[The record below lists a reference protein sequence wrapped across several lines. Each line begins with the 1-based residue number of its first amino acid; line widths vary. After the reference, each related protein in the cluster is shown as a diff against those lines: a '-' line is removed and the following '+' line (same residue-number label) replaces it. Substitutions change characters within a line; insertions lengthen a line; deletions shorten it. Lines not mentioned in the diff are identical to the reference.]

1 MKIKPILIL
10 LLIFSACKS
19 PEARYPVSQNSG
31 SYIDESVE
39 RNKEMIAEEEDY
51 IKQVMGQNPDN
62 EYITSADGFWYYYNN
77 KSTDS
82 TNTEMPEFGD
92 VVVFD
97 YSISTIEGKPIYAEG
112 EKPTR
117 EYAIDKEKLFTG
129 LRQGLKLMKEGET
142 VTFLFP
148 SHKAFGYYGDQNKIG
163 GNVPIT
169 AKVTLHSI
177 QEEKTNNETNIE
189 NEN

>member
-1 MKIKPILIL
+1 MRLAPVVLLIL
-10 LLIFSACKS
+10 LLSACKT

-39 RNKEMIAEEEDY
+39 RNKEMIAKEEDY
-51 IKQVMGQNPDN
+51 IKQVMGKNPET
-62 EYITSADGFWYYYNN
+62 EYLTSADGFWYYYNT

-82 TNTEMPEFGD
+82 LNSRMPEFGD

-97 YSISTIEGKPIYAEG
+97 YSISGIEGETIYAEG

-148 SHKAFGYYGDQNKIG
+148 SHKAFGYYGDQEKIG
-163 GNVPIT
+163 SNVPIT
-169 AKVTLHSI
+169 AKVTLHEI
-177 QEEKTNNETNIE
+177 KTESNNETN
-189 NEN
+189 N

>member
-1 MKIKPILIL
+1 MRIARIAFL
-10 LLIFSACKS
+10 LLFIVACKS

-39 RNKEMIAEEEDY
+39 LNREMIAKEEDH
-51 IKQVMGQNPDN
+51 IKQVMGKNTDT
-62 EYITSADGFWYYYNN
+62 EYLTSTDGFWYYYNT

-82 TNTEMPEFGD
+82 LNTKTPEFGD

-97 YSISTIEGKPIYAEG
+97 YSISNIEGEPIYAEG

-117 EYAIDKEKLFTG
+117 EYAMDREKLFTG

-148 SHKAFGYYGDQNKIG
+148 SHKAFGYYGDKNKIG
-163 GNVPIT
+163 SNVPI
-169 AKVTLHSI
+169 
-177 QEEKTNNETNIE
+177 
-189 NEN
+189 

>member
-1 MKIKPILIL
+1 MKTLNL
-10 LLIFSACKS
+10 LLLVLFVVGCKT
-19 PEARYPVSQNSG
+19 PEARRPVSQSSG

-39 RNKEMIAEEEDY
+39 RNKEMIAKEEDY
-51 IKQVMGQNPDN
+51 IKKVMGANSDTQ
-62 EYITSADGFWYYYNN
+62 YLTSADGFWYYYNE

-82 TNTEMPEFGD
+82 LNTRTPQFGD

-97 YSISTIEGKPIYAEG
+97 YSISSIEGEPIYAEG

-142 VTFLFP
+142 VSFLFP
-148 SHKAFGYYGDQNKIG
+148 SHKAFGYYGDKDKIG
-163 GNVPIT
+163 SNAPIM
-169 AKVTLHSI
+169 AKVTLHTI
-177 QEEKTNNETNIE
+177 KEESNNEIN
-189 NEN
+189 N

>member
-1 MKIKPILIL
+1 MRFTSVIL
-10 LLIFSACKS
+10 LLIFAASCKS

-39 RNKEMIAEEEDY
+39 RNKEMIAQEEDY
-51 IKQVMGQNPDN
+51 IKEVMGKNVDT
-62 EYITSADGFWYYYNN
+62 EYLSSADGFWYYYNE

-82 TNTEMPEFGD
+82 TNTNTPDFGD
-92 VVVFD
+92 IVVFD
-97 YSISTIEGKPIYAEG
+97 YSISSIEGKSIYAEG

-117 EYAIDKEKLFTG
+117 EYTMDKEKLFTG

-148 SHKAFGYYGDQNKIG
+148 SHKAFGYYGDKEKIG
-163 GNVPIT
+163 SNTPIT
-169 AKVTLHSI
+169 ARVTLHEI
-177 QEEKTNNETNIE
+177 KEETNQEI
-189 NEN
+189 NN

>member
-1 MKIKPILIL
+1 MRFTAVIFLLIL
-10 LLIFSACKS
+10 AASCKS

-39 RNKEMIAEEEDY
+39 RNKEMIAQEEDY
-51 IKQVMGQNPDN
+51 IKKVMGENVDT
-62 EYITSADGFWYYYNN
+62 EYLSSADGFWYYYNE

-82 TNTEMPEFGD
+82 TNTRTPDFGD

-97 YSISTIEGKPIYAEG
+97 YSISSIEGKSIYAKG
-112 EKPTR
+112 EKPTQ
-117 EYAIDKEKLFTG
+117 EYTMDKEKLFTG

-148 SHKAFGYYGDQNKIG
+148 SHKAFGYYGDKEKIG
-163 GNVPIT
+163 SNTPIT
-169 AKVTLHSI
+169 ARVTLHEI
-177 QEEKTNNETNIE
+177 KEEPNQEINN
-189 NEN
+189 

>member
-1 MKIKPILIL
+1 MRILGLLMLIL
-10 LLIFSACKS
+10 FVTSCKS
-19 PEARYPVSQNSG
+19 PEARRPVSQNSG

-39 RNKEMIAEEEDY
+39 RNKEMISKEEDY
-51 IKQVMGQNPDN
+51 IKQVMGQEP
-62 EYITSADGFWYYYNN
+62 ETEFLASADGFWYYYNE

-82 TNTEMPEFGD
+82 LNTEMPEFGD

-97 YSISTIEGKPIYAEG
+97 YSISSIEGESIYAEG

-148 SHKAFGYYGDQNKIG
+148 SHKAFGYYGDKEKIG
-163 GNVPIT
+163 SNVPIK
-169 AKVTLHSI
+169 AKVTLHNI
-177 QEEKTNNETNIE
+177 KEESNNEPN
-189 NEN
+189 N

>member
-1 MKIKPILIL
+1 MKIASVIIVFIL
-10 LLIFSACKS
+10 LVSACKS

-39 RNKEMIAEEEDY
+39 RNKEMIAKEEDY
-51 IKQVMGQNPDN
+51 IKQVMGKNPDT
-62 EYITSADGFWYYYNN
+62 EYLTSADGFWYYYNE

-82 TNTEMPEFGD
+82 TNTETPEFGD
-92 VVVFD
+92 IVIFD
-97 YSISTIEGKPIYAEG
+97 YSISTIEGEPIYAEG

-117 EYAIDKEKLFTG
+117 EYAIDREKLFTG

-142 VTFLFP
+142 LTFLFP
-148 SHKAFGYYGDQNKIG
+148 SHKAFGYYGDKNRIG
-163 GNVPIT
+163 SNVPIM

-177 QEEKTNNETNIE
+177 KEEETI
-189 NEN
+189 NENNNQE

>member
-1 MKIKPILIL
+1 MKLASIILVL
-10 LLIFSACKS
+10 LFFSACKS

-31 SYIDESVE
+31 SYFDESVE

-51 IKQVMGQNPDN
+51 IKQEMGKNPDT
-62 EYITSADGFWYYYNN
+62 EYLTSADGFWYYYNK

-82 TNTEMPEFGD
+82 LNNKTPEFGD
-92 VVVFD
+92 IVVFD
-97 YSISTIEGKPIYAEG
+97 YSISSIEGKPIYAEG

-117 EYAIDKEKLFTG
+117 EYAIDREKLFTG

-148 SHKAFGYYGDQNKIG
+148 SHKAFGYYGDKNKIG
-163 GNVPIT
+163 SNVPII

-177 QEEKTNNETNIE
+177 KEEETNNEPKN
-189 NEN
+189 

>member
-1 MKIKPILIL
+1 MRILIL
-10 LLIFSACKS
+10 LLLILSVAGCKS

-39 RNKEMIAEEEDY
+39 RNKEMIAKEEDY
-51 IKQVMGQNPDN
+51 IKQVMGENADT
-62 EYITSADGFWYYYNN
+62 EYLSSADGFWYYYNN

-82 TNTEMPEFGD
+82 TNTRTPEFGD

-97 YSISTIEGKPIYAEG
+97 YTISTIEGEAIYAEG
-112 EKPTR
+112 DKPTR
-117 EYAIDKEKLFTG
+117 EYSMDKEKLFTG

-148 SHKAFGYYGDQNKIG
+148 SHKAFGYYGDKEKIG
-163 GNVPIT
+163 SNVPIT
-169 AKVTLHSI
+169 AKVTLHEI
-177 QEEKTNNETNIE
+177 KEESEPETNN
-189 NEN
+189 

>member
-1 MKIKPILIL
+1 MKKILVIISGIL
-10 LLIFSACKS
+10 SLAACKS

-51 IKQVMGQNPDN
+51 IRQVMGKDTDT
-62 EYITSADGFWYYYNN
+62 EYLNSADGFWYYYNDKN
-77 KSTDS
+77 TDS
-82 TNTEMPEFGD
+82 LNTETPEFGD

-97 YSISTIEGKPIYAEG
+97 YSISTIEGETIYAEG

-117 EYAIDKEKLFTG
+117 EYAIDREKLFTG

-148 SHKAFGYYGDQNKIG
+148 SHKAFGYYGDKDRIG
-163 GNVPIT
+163 SNVPIMT
-169 AKVTLHSI
+169 TVTLHSI
-177 QEEKTNNETNIE
+177 KEESNQETNNQE
-189 NEN
+189 

>member
-1 MKIKPILIL
+1 MKKL
-10 LLIFSACKS
+10 LTIISATLLVMACKS
-19 PEARYPVSQNSG
+19 PEARYPVTHNSG

-39 RNKEMIAEEEDY
+39 RNKEMIAEEEEY
-51 IKQVMGQNPDN
+51 IKQVMGKNPDT
-62 EYITSADGFWYYYNN
+62 EYLNSADGFWYFYNDR
-77 KSTDS
+77 SSDT
-82 TNTEMPEFGD
+82 TNTETPEFGD

-97 YSISTIEGKPIYAEG
+97 YSISTIEGETIYADG

-148 SHKAFGYYGDQNKIG
+148 SHKAFGYYGDRNKIG
-163 GNVPIT
+163 SNVPIMT
-169 AKVTLHSI
+169 RVTLHDIKEESN
-177 QEEKTNNETNIE
+177 QEINNQQ
-189 NEN
+189 